1 MQKEYQ
7 DGIFTYKK
15 ECCIC
20 SKQGNWTDY
29 LEYNPKILTKPVIIY
44 TCPDCGKKYAD
55 QIKHFWLGIN
65 FGFAEQDNVLPI
77 LG

>member
-1 MQKEYQ
+1 MKKEHP
-7 DGIFTYKK
+7 DGTSDCRQ

-20 SKQGNWTDY
+20 NKQGYWTDY
-29 LEYNPKILTKPVIIY
+29 LEYNPIIKKKPIIIY